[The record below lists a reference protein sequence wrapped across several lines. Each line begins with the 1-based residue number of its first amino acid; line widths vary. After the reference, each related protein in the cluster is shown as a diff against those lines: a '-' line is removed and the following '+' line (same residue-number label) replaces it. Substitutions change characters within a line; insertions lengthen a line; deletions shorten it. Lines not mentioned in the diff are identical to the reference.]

1 MKKVAVIVL
10 LLAAG
15 VFAGYLYTH
24 GGSGSK
30 GLSPEQQQI
39 QALEERIDADAGQ
52 IAQASQAAGMSGLDT
67 TSEAGAALGDLER
80 VEQEIRELSRN
91 TESEEIRSECARLLE
106 KVEATR
112 R

>member
-52 IAQASQAAGMSGLDT
+52 IAQAGQAAGMSGLDT

-80 VEQEIRELSRN
+80 IEQEIRELSRN